1 MDQRNH
7 QSPSPNMSSQFKTTI
22 KPQLGSKR
30 SLDINFNQNKD
41 EIESD
46 MYLGDKKRE
55 HDVNKPYKIKKYNLK
70 KAMVPSPL
78 NFSLTRYNPNNAPRI
93 TKD

>member
-1 MDQRNH
+1 
-7 QSPSPNMSSQFKTTI
+7 
-22 KPQLGSKR
+22 
-30 SLDINFNQNKD
+30 
-41 EIESD
+41 

-70 KAMVPSPL
+70 KEMVPSPL